1 MAEEFLPDALTR
13 SAIPSGG
20 NTIAEHR
27 RRNRDASMDPYMA
40 RTEGLLRAG
49 RAMLDGRRARAEKAG
64 AEARAMRIDVHR
76 RIKDLESRYAAVRR
90 LFDQLRAPGAK
101 GIADLKV
108 GLERA
113 WAAFQFDMERC
124 T

>member
-27 RRNRDASMDPYMA
+27 RRSRDASVDPYMT

-76 RIKDLESRYAAVRR
+76 RIKDLESRYAGVRR
-90 LFDQLRAPGAK
+90 LFDQLRAPDAK

>member
-1 MAEEFLPDALTR
+1 
-13 SAIPSGG
+13 
-20 NTIAEHR
+20 
-27 RRNRDASMDPYMA
+27 MDPYMA

-76 RIKDLESRYAAVRR
+76 RIKDLESRYAGVRR
-90 LFDQLRAPGAK
+90 LFDQLRAPDAK

-113 WAAFQFDMERC
+113 WAAFQFEMERC